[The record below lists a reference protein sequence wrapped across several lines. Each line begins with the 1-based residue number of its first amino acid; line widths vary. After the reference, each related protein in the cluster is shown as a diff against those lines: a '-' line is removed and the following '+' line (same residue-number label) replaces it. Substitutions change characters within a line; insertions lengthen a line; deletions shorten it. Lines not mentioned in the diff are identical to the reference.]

1 LALLNTDELYK
12 AVKLG
17 ANGDV
22 KNKGKV
28 VAVEDEEEDS
38 ELAGPELP
46 PDFNE
51 EDVADDEEGR
61 FFGSGMDQNTVQAM
75 EYLDQQEKDNGN
87 AAVRFGTKLPHESE
101 FLAVEVDRYAA
112 RKV

>member
-1 LALLNTDELYK
+1 MALLNTDELYK
-12 AVKLG
+12 AAKLG

-22 KNKGKV
+22 KNKAKA
-28 VAVEDEEEDS
+28 VAVEDEEEES
-38 ELAGPELP
+38 EFAGPELP
-46 PDFNE
+46 PNFDE

-61 FFGSGMDQNTVQAM
+61 FFGSGMDRNTVQAM
-75 EYLDQQEKDNGN
+75 EYLDQQEKDSGS

-112 RKV
+112 GKV